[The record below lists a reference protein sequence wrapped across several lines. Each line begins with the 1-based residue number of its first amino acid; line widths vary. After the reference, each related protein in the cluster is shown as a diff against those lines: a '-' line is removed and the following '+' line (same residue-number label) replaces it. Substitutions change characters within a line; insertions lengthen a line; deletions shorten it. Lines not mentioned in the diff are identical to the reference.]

1 MFGNTIIRAING
13 TFFGD
18 FVTNKT
24 FLLLLKNTKNISK
37 FRPAINIESKL
48 VKYDNTITIYTMI
61 KNVYTTKI
69 MTKESHIMLT
79 DFEEPRN

>member
-1 MFGNTIIRAING
+1 MG
-13 TFFGD
+13 FFHKQ
-18 FVTNKT
+18 NISSPPEKY
-24 FLLLLKNTKNISK
+24 KKNINI

-48 VKYDNTITIYTMI
+48 EKCDNTLTIYTMI

-69 MTKESHIMLT
+69 MTKESHIMFT

>member
-13 TFFGD
+13 TFLWD

-48 VKYDNTITIYTMI
+48 VKYDNTLTIYTMI

-69 MTKESHIMLT
+69 MTKESHIMFT